1 MNKPSDA
8 NMSGKICLITGGTS
22 GIGKVTASELAR
34 RGAEIVITARDQSKL
49 NHSLDEIKKLSG
61 SESVSGL
68 LADLTSQSAVRS
80 LAESFLKQYPR
91 LDVLINNAGAI
102 YLRRTLSVDGI
113 EMTFAGNHL
122 APFLLTHLLLE
133 KLKSCAPTR
142 IINVSSNAHEGQ
154 MLDFND
160 LENRHNYQFM
170 RAYGQSKLA
179 NILFTYE
186 LDRRLAGTGI
196 AVNALHPGFVA
207 TNMGANNGWFVRLF
221 LPLTRLWAISVEQG
235 AETSIFLASS
245 SQVDGV
251 SGKYFYQ
258 KRAVPSSK
266 YSYDQEVWQRL
277 WDISAAMTGLEID
290 STL

>member
-1 MNKPSDA
+1 MNQQTGT
-8 NMSGKICLITGGTS
+8 NMSGKICLVTGGTS

-34 RGAEIVITARDQSKL
+34 RGAEVVITARNQSKL
-49 NHSLDEIKKLSG
+49 NHSLEEITKLSG

-68 LADLTSQSAVRS
+68 LADLTSQQAVRS

-91 LDVLINNAGAI
+91 LDVLINNAGAV
-102 YLRRTLSVDGI
+102 YLRRTLSADGI

-133 KLKSCAPTR
+133 TLKTSAPAR

-160 LENRHNYQFM
+160 LENRNNYQFM

-235 AETSIFLASS
+235 AETSIFLATSQ
-245 SQVDGV
+245 QVDGV

-266 YSYDQEVWQRL
+266 YSYDQKVWQRL
-277 WDISAAMTGLEID
+277 WEISAAMTGLDID
-290 STL
+290 SAL

>member
-1 MNKPSDA
+1 MNQHTGT
-8 NMSGKICLITGGTS
+8 NMSGKICLVTGGTS

-34 RGAEIVITARDQSKL
+34 RGAEVVITARNQSKL
-49 NHSLDEIKKLSG
+49 NHSLEEITKLSG

-68 LADLTSQSAVRS
+68 LADLTSQQAVRS

-91 LDVLINNAGAI
+91 LDVLINNAGAV
-102 YLRRTLSVDGI
+102 YLRRTLSADGI

-133 KLKSCAPTR
+133 TLKTSAPAR

-160 LENRHNYQFM
+160 LENRNNYQFM

-235 AETSIFLASS
+235 AETSIFLATSQ
-245 SQVDGV
+245 QVDGV

-266 YSYDQEVWQRL
+266 YSYDQKVWQRL
-277 WDISAAMTGLEID
+277 WEISAAMTGLDID
-290 STL
+290 SAL